1 MPFKP
6 PKSATGSQ
14 ATFFQGEEICK
25 QGEFIK
31 SPPPQLF
38 TSQGSWKK
46 RYFILC
52 KPSKRC
58 YMLKYLK
65 GQQIK
70 GSIAIDQISNV
81 EIGINNYEKMTA
93 IRKMFKCCPE
103 EVISINTESR
113 DYYLIGKDR
122 EQVEDWMTSLS
133 LARAETTENGY
144 STQSQNPATQRS
156 KGRSLSS
163 PPSFD
168 ETVTS
173 THQKMLSNCNET
185 EVEDPADD
193 KQRPNSDPGSC
204 NLPEKQPCYSSPVH
218 HLPSPNN
225 SSEETR
231 KSQLLLHSDG
241 NTNEKGEE
249 YYAFPSS
256 ILAQLESEQATS
268 DSPIHSHNPM
278 ETGDHLSRKL
288 YLSMKAL
295 FPEEKLQPTHRSD
308 ESLTIPRSQANS
320 VHWGNSEA
328 DGNQQQLM
336 QSSTNKQ
343 LPQKRKPNSSP
354 LSVVQLSI
362 IINKIKDSSQL
373 QEVDICI
380 PHADLTSNLILIEAA
395 GQICVSQWR
404 GPPRLGCLFH
414 HGDHIVAVNDLRIHS
429 IEELSL
435 FISKSVKKEVKL
447 TICRIPD
454 SAIFHI
460 KGCSCS

>member
-1 MPFKP
+1 L
-6 PKSATGSQ
+6 AGSQ

-144 STQSQNPATQRS
+144 STQLTCSHGRKHNKQAS
-156 KGRSLSS
+156 KKTNK
-163 PPSFD
+163 PSHCPD
-168 ETVTS
+168 
-173 THQKMLSNCNET
+173 HAN
-185 EVEDPADD
+185 
-193 KQRPNSDPGSC
+193 
-204 NLPEKQPCYSSPVH
+204 YSSVRNWI
-218 HLPSPNN
+218 STKQKQNN

-268 DSPIHSHNPM
+268 DSPIHSHNLM

-336 QSSTNKQ
+336 QSSTSKQ

-435 FISKSVKKEVKL
+435 FISKSVKKEKVKL

-460 KGCSCS
+460 KGCSC

>member
-144 STQSQNPATQRS
+144 STQ
-156 KGRSLSS
+156 
-163 PPSFD
+163 
-168 ETVTS
+168 
-173 THQKMLSNCNET
+173 
-185 EVEDPADD
+185 VEDPADD

-268 DSPIHSHNPM
+268 DSPIHSHNLM

-336 QSSTNKQ
+336 QSSTSKQ